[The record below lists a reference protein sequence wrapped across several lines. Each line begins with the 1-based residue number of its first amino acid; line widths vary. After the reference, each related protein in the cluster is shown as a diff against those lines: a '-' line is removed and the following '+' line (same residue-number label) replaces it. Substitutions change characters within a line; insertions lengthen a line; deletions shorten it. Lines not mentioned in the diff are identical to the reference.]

1 MKSTENLNSKRAGV
15 AVDALVRGFFYYCVP
30 VLAVKTVPL
39 WWNRPIEDV
48 PTKIAFRW
56 QTLPDGWI
64 FISAN
69 LLLTST
75 SAEYDAD

>member
-1 MKSTENLNSKRAGV
+1 
-15 AVDALVRGFFYYCVP
+15 
-30 VLAVKTVPL
+30 VPL

-69 LLLTST
+69 
-75 SAEYDAD
+75 ANVDARRDETPNPSDG